1 MSPPHPPQTQW
12 IMPWLAAAAL
22 LASGCSHTPSTA
34 PDTGVAS
41 PAPVPNIYDV
51 QRAIDEYVDSGR
63 YAAEVDAVVSQA
75 LAWLETRAP
84 SVRKPAIVL
93 DVDET
98 SLSNWPAYRANG
110 WVRIING
117 DCDLEKGPCNIRKW
131 QESARAAAL
140 PATLALAQRAEQL
153 GVAVFFITGR
163 PADERAATE
172 QNLREQGYH
181 FEGLVLRPAGVFRSA
196 VDFKAPARCA
206 IEREGYTI
214 VLSLGDQR
222 SDLDGGC
229 SERGFKLPNP
239 VYFLP

>member
-1 MSPPHPPQTQW
+1 MSPPRPPQPQW
-12 IMPWLAAAAL
+12 IMVFLAAAAL
-22 LASGCSHTPSTA
+22 LASGCMHNPSTA
-34 PDTGVAS
+34 PDGTVA
-41 PAPVPNIYDV
+41 PPPVPNIYDA

-63 YAAEVDAVVSQA
+63 YAADVDAVVSQA
-75 LAWLETRAP
+75 RAWLESRAP
-84 SVRKPAIVL
+84 AVKKPAIVL

-110 WVRIING
+110 WVRIMSG
-117 DCDLEKGPCNIRKW
+117 DCDLDKGPCNIRKW
-131 QESARAAAL
+131 QESARATAL
-140 PATLALAQRAEQL
+140 PSTLALAQRAEQL

-172 QNLREQGYH
+172 RNLREQGYD
-181 FEGLVLRPAGVFRSA
+181 FQGLVLRPAGVYRSA

-214 VLSLGDQR
+214 ILSLGDQR
-222 SDLDGGC
+222 SDLEGGC

>member
-1 MSPPHPPQTQW
+1 MSPLRAPQTQW
-12 IMPWLAAAAL
+12 ILARVAAAAL
-22 LASGCSHTPSTA
+22 LVSGCAHTPSTA
-34 PDTGVAS
+34 RDSAAVAPS
-41 PAPVPNIYDV
+41 PVPNIYDA
-51 QRAIDEYVDSGR
+51 QRAVGEYVDSGR
-63 YAAEVDAVVSQA
+63 YASDVAAVVSQA
-75 LAWLETRAP
+75 RTWLEERAP
-84 SVRKPAIVL
+84 AVRKPAIVL

-110 WVRIING
+110 WVRIVSG

-140 PATLALAQRAEQL
+140 PPTLALAQRADQL
-153 GVAVFFITGR
+153 GVAVFFVTGR
-163 PADERAATE
+163 PADEKAATE
-172 QNLREQGYH
+172 RNLREQGYH
-181 FEGLVLRPAGVFRSA
+181 FERVILRPAGTFKSA

-206 IEREGYTI
+206 LEREGYTI

>member
-1 MSPPHPPQTQW
+1 MSPPLTSQTKLT
-12 IMPWLAAAAL
+12 MPWLAAAAL
-22 LASGCSHTPSTA
+22 LAGGCTHTPSTA
-34 PDTGVAS
+34 PDTGVTS
-41 PAPVPNIYDV
+41 SSPVPTIYDT

-63 YAAEVDAVVSQA
+63 YERDVAAVVSQA
-75 LAWLETRAP
+75 RVWLETRAP
-84 SVRKPAIVL
+84 ALTKPAIVL

-98 SLSNWPAYRANG
+98 SLSNWPAYRVNG
-110 WVRIING
+110 WVRIVSG

-140 PATLALAQRAEQL
+140 PATLALARRAEQL

-172 QNLREQGYH
+172 RNLREQGYH
-181 FEGLVLRPAGVFRSA
+181 FDRVILRPAGVYESA

-206 IEREGYTI
+206 IEHEGYTI

-229 SERGFKLPNP
+229 AGRGFKLPNP

>member
-1 MSPPHPPQTQW
+1 MSPLSPPQTPW
-12 IMPWLAAAAL
+12 ILARLAAAAL
-22 LASGCSHTPSTA
+22 LVSGCAHAPSATSDGA
-34 PDTGVAS
+34 AS
-41 PAPVPNIYDV
+41 PAPVPSIYDA

-63 YAAEVDAVVSQA
+63 YLNDVDAVVSQA
-75 LAWLETRAP
+75 RAWLEARAP
-84 SVRKPAIVL
+84 DVKKPAIVL

-98 SLSNWPAYRANG
+98 SLSNWPAYRVNG
-110 WVRIING
+110 WVRIVNG

-153 GVAVFFITGR
+153 GVAIFFITGR

-172 QNLREQGYH
+172 RNLREQGYH
-181 FEGLVLRPAGVFRSA
+181 FAGLMLRPVGVYKSA

-214 VLSLGDQR
+214 ILSLGDQR

>member
-1 MSPPHPPQTQW
+1 MSPSRAPHSRW
-12 IMPWLAAAAL
+12 IISRLVAATL
-22 LASGCSHTPSTA
+22 LVTGCAHTHSGSVGPT
-34 PDTGVAS
+34 DVATS
-41 PAPVPNIYDV
+41 PVPTMYDT
-51 QRAIDEYVDSGR
+51 QRAIDEYVDSGQYER
-63 YAAEVDAVVSQA
+63 DVAAVVSQA
-75 LAWLETRAP
+75 RVWLETRAP
-84 SVRKPAIVL
+84 ALTKPAVVL

-98 SLSNWPAYRANG
+98 SLSNWPAYRVNG
-110 WVRIING
+110 WVRIVSG

-140 PATLALAQRAEQL
+140 PATLALARRAEQL

-172 QNLREQGYH
+172 RNLREQGYH
-181 FEGLVLRPAGVFRSA
+181 FDRVILRPAGVYKSA

-206 IEREGYTI
+206 IEHEGYTI

-229 SERGFKLPNP
+229 AGRGFKLPNP